1 MSFGDDLRKYAEKQ
15 KRNLRDVAFESLL
28 DLSASVIIKTPV
40 ADGHLVNNWQP
51 TEGVPASGELNRDDR
66 SKNELVEATKPVISD
81 AIGGVYYLVNNTPYA
96 YDIEFLGRSKQK
108 APQGM
113 LRVSI
118 ENYQQ
123 FLDNAIAGLS

>member
-1 MSFGDDLRKYAEKQ
+1 MSFGQQLRQYAEKQ
-15 KRNLRDVAFESLL
+15 KRNLHDVAFESLL

-51 TEGVPASGELNRDDR
+51 TTEVPASGELDRDDLTAT
-66 SKNELVEATKPVISD
+66 ELIEKTKPVVSD

-96 YDIEFLGRSKQK
+96 YDIEFLGHSKQK

-123 FLDNAIAGLS
+123 FLDNAIAGLP